1 MSTHSSIRTKLNEA
15 DDIRYQAINNILLNE
30 LNVAYGDGMN
40 GTIVNK
46 PLTLS
51 PRQLP
56 KEFSV
61 QVLLAVL
68 LDPRTKLGKGLS
80 PLVLNDWTMRAITS
94 NEVTVE
100 IREVEQV
107 LNNVAVKRDDDYEDL
122 FDVLDVVELEPP
134 EVREI
139 APNDEDIVEVRIHTE
154 ITQYRNAPILS
165 R

>member
-1 MSTHSSIRTKLNEA
+1 M
-15 DDIRYQAINNILLNE
+15 NE

-51 PRQLP
+51 HRQLP

-107 LNNVAVKRDDDYEDL
+107 LNNVAVRRDDDYEDF

-134 EVREI
+134 E
-139 APNDEDIVEVRIHTE
+139 
-154 ITQYRNAPILS
+154 
-165 R
+165 

>member
-1 MSTHSSIRTKLNEA
+1 M
-15 DDIRYQAINNILLNE
+15 
-30 LNVAYGDGMN
+30 
-40 GTIVNK
+40 
-46 PLTLS
+46 
-51 PRQLP
+51 
-56 KEFSV
+56 
-61 QVLLAVL
+61 
-68 LDPRTKLGKGLS
+68 
-80 PLVLNDWTMRAITS
+80 VLNDCTMRAIIT

-107 LNNVAVKRDDDYEDL
+107 LNNVAVRRDDDYEDL

-154 ITQYRNAPILS
+154 ITLYRNVPILS

>member
-1 MSTHSSIRTKLNEA
+1 MNEA

-80 PLVLNDWTMRAITS
+80 PLV
-94 NEVTVE
+94 
-100 IREVEQV
+100 
-107 LNNVAVKRDDDYEDL
+107 
-122 FDVLDVVELEPP
+122 
-134 EVREI
+134 
-139 APNDEDIVEVRIHTE
+139 
-154 ITQYRNAPILS
+154 QY
-165 R
+165 